1 MDRIEGKLR
10 LSVLD
15 RDNDG
20 FVTVDDIHVGLRDF
34 LGLSVDDN
42 YNLLAKQVHACADVT
57 GNGKVSVEDFEI
69 FCRDGMPREL
79 SLSTHWEEAFPDP
92 LPDLSPELLNATN
105 TSTGDD
111 QNIFHPLSKRR
122 ETESAATLESNS
134 SNASPFPN
142 EITVQQVFGDC

>member
-20 FVTVDDIHVGLRDF
+20 FVTVEDIHVGLRDF

-42 YNLLAKQVHACADVT
+42 YTLLAKQVHTCADVT
-57 GNGKVSVEDFEI
+57 GNGLVSVEDFEI
-69 FCRDGMPREL
+69 FCRDGMSREL
-79 SLSTHWEEAFPDP
+79 SLSTQWEEAFPDP
-92 LPDLSPELLNATN
+92 LPDPKN
-105 TSTGDD
+105 
-111 QNIFHPLSKRR
+111 FYPLSKRR

-134 SNASPFPN
+134 SNSSPFPQ
-142 EITVQQVFGDC
+142 EITIQHVVGDS